1 MLKKEGY
8 DIFGITMDL
17 LTPPYR
23 PEHSSVADAA
33 KVADKLGIPHCFL
46 DLREKFARE
55 VVDYF
60 ADSYLHGLTPS
71 PCIMCNR
78 HIKLGALA
86 DKARSLGADIIVTG
100 HYADIRLTSRGVEL
114 APGGRLAPRPKL
126 FSLCRR

>member
-1 MLKKEGY
+1 
-8 DIFGITMDL
+8 MDL

-71 PCIMCNR
+71 PL
-78 HIKLGALA
+78 HHVQP
-86 DKARSLGADIIVTG
+86 ARQT
-100 HYADIRLTSRGVEL
+100 
-114 APGGRLAPRPKL
+114 
-126 FSLCRR
+126 RRIG